1 MINEV
6 DVDGNSTKGFLEF
19 LTIMARKMKDTDNE
33 DEIKEHSV
41 RLIRTAMAVLAHQS
55 VTM

>member
-6 DVDGNSTKGFLEF
+6 DADGNGTKDFLEF

-41 RLIRTAMAVLAHQS
+41 HLIRTAMAVLVHQS